1 MGISC
6 PDVAA
11 ECWTLEG
18 GHGEKS
24 RAHPWA
30 FPVWAGTR
38 KAALKEQR
46 RRRVTPTQKS
56 GKRRRK
62 DKLMLCKYV

>member
-6 PDVAA
+6 PEVVA
-11 ECWTLEG
+11 ECWPLDA
-18 GHGEKS
+18 GHGERS
-24 RAHPWA
+24 GAHPWA

-46 RRRVTPTQKS
+46 RGRVTLPQKP
-56 GKRRRK
+56 GEERQEGQ
-62 DKLMLCKYV
+62 VNTV